1 MAEYLLDNICNELA
15 ESIREPLMLDNS
27 FGRAERLTRLNM
39 DGKRIYTA
47 NVYNGDE
54 THGNEYTE
62 VMPSDSLG
70 NYAFFFAHD
79 PEEVDNTD
87 GVSVGVKATVS
98 LILWYDCRKMY
109 DALNV
114 RSRDA
119 VKAKVLDVLNGGVTT
134 RTGHFRVGK
143 VYELAA
149 NIWRGFS
156 YDEID
161 NQFLMHPYCGFRF
174 EGQMTV
180 HQNCHI
186 DGRSY
191 N

>member
-1 MAEYLLDNICNELA
+1 MAEYLLDKLCKELA
-15 ESIREPLMLDNS
+15 EGIREPLMLDNS
-27 FGRAERLTRLNM
+27 FGRAERLTRLTM

-47 NVYNGDE
+47 NVYNGDAAN
-54 THGNEYTE
+54 GNEYTE
-62 VMPSDSLG
+62 VLPSDNLG

-87 GVSVGVKATVS
+87 NVSVGVKATVS

-119 VKAKVLDVLNGGVTT
+119 VKAKVLDLLNGGVTP
-134 RTGHFRVGK
+134 RAGHFRVQK
-143 VYELAA
+143 VYELAE

-161 NQFLMHPYCGFRF
+161 NQFLMHPYCGLRL
-174 EGQMTV
+174 EGIMTV
-180 HQNCHI
+180 NQNCRI
-186 DGRSY
+186 DGRNY